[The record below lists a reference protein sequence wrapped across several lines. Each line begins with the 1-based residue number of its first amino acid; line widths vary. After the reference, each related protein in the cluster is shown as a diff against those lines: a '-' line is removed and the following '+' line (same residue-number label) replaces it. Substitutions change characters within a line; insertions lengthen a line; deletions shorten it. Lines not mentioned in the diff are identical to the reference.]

1 VLSLLWAT
9 ISTPPVYAKG
19 RRNPQQV
26 DITISEINPSLCQC
40 ISYTKHSKDTTLN
53 SESEDEDTLT
63 VNDDKAIPSD
73 QPHPRKADVHHDF
86 EIIIN
91 QCLDRLEKA
100 AIFDPNA
107 ATNMPVHPSS
117 LFPEIM
123 EFEKQQNALE
133 YCTTLLLAILDSEET
148 ELQEKALVFQAN
160 SCMGRSKTTSHD
172 DLGVMDFE
180 DTTQK
185 SSSIVVRP
193 LDVSLQD
200 GMKYHE
206 S

>member
-1 VLSLLWAT
+1 
-9 ISTPPVYAKG
+9 
-19 RRNPQQV
+19 
-26 DITISEINPSLCQC
+26 
-40 ISYTKHSKDTTLN
+40 
-53 SESEDEDTLT
+53 
-63 VNDDKAIPSD
+63 
-73 QPHPRKADVHHDF
+73 
-86 EIIIN
+86 
-91 QCLDRLEKA
+91 LEKA

-107 ATNMPVHPSS
+107 ATNMPVHPLS

-185 SSSIVVRP
+185 SSSIAVRP
-193 LDVSLQD
+193 LVVSMQNGL
-200 GMKYHE
+200 KYHH